1 MKLVFIGKRHPQQR
15 DLIERPYGRF
25 HYLPVKLAALGH
37 EVSVVLCSHNGSPS
51 VSVEQLGVHWI
62 GHDLRMLGL
71 RGLLRKVNTDVRA
84 FRPDW
89 IVGISDAQFGWLARR
104 LARGLGT
111 RLAVDAYDNFEAY
124 MSWNLPLHLLW
135 RRSVRDADLVT
146 AAGPQLAERLQGHRL
161 GGRPVQVV
169 PMAADPDFIPRDRA
183 ACRVQLGLPA
193 DAPLIGYTGSW
204 ARNRGTD
211 VFLQAFRSIR
221 RSRPDLRPVLSGRQL
236 SGMPAEPGVLAMG
249 YLDDRA
255 LPPLV
260 AALDVACVITADTR
274 FGRYSY
280 PAKLCEAMAC
290 GIPVAATATEPVRW
304 MLGGRTAHLAEP
316 GDGAGLSSCISGLLD
331 APQADYGLLRD
342 WAHSA
347 RLFDAQLRA

>member
-1 MKLVFIGKRHPQQR
+1 MNLCFVGKRHPQSR

-25 HYLPVKLAALGH
+25 HFLPVQLAALGH
-37 EVSVVLCSHNGSPS
+37 DVTVVLCSHDGSASAS
-51 VSVEQLGVHWI
+51 VDRSGVRWI
-62 GHDLRMLGL
+62 GHDLRVLGL
-71 RGLLRKVNTDVRA
+71 RGLLRRIDADVRA
-84 FRPDW
+84 CRPDW
-89 IVGISDAQFGWLARR
+89 VVGISDAQFGWLALR
-104 LARGLGT
+104 LARRLGA

-124 MSWNLPLHLLW
+124 MPWNLPLHLLW
-135 RRSVRDADLVT
+135 RRSVREADLVT
-146 AAGPQLAERLQGHRL
+146 AAGPQLAARLQAHRR
-161 GGRPVQVV
+161 GGRQVQVV

-183 ACRVQLGLPA
+183 ACRAQLGLPL

-211 VFLQAFRSIR
+211 VFLQAYRSLR
-221 RSRPDLRPVLSGRQL
+221 RSRPDLRLVLSGRRL
-236 SGMPAEPGVLAMG
+236 SAMPSGPDVLALG
-249 YLDDRA
+249 YIADQA
-255 LPPLV
+255 LPPLI

-290 GIPVAATATEPVRW
+290 GVPVAATATEPVRW

-316 GDGAGLSSCISGLLD
+316 GDSAGLSDCMSGLLD
-331 APQADYGLLRD
+331 APQADYGPLPD

-347 RLFDAQLRA
+347 RLFDAQLNG